1 VQPDRLEIEVVAWG
15 AGEQSWSIDYHIIY
29 GDPDM
34 TEEQA
39 GSPWSELTGYLRKL
53 WRHEQGVEI
62 GITRTCIDS
71 GGHNTQAVYGYAKRH
86 KFSGVFAIKGRGGAG
101 LPVIGAPNR
110 RRSGKVK
117 RPVDVFIVGVD
128 NAKMT
133 LRNRLKLDSPGAG
146 YCHFPASRE
155 AEWFRQLVA
164 EKLMTRYV
172 KGFAVREWQKSNG
185 VRNEALDCRVYA
197 FAALVMQPPQ
207 FEKLALKLKRRS
219 QTMPTEKPTP
229 PPEPTPKAEDTQPTA
244 QDRPPPASDTRPKKS
259 KPPRSRGSFL
269 NRWRN

>member
-1 VQPDRLEIEVVAWG
+1 
-15 AGEQSWSIDYHIIY
+15 
-29 GDPDM
+29 
-34 TEEQA
+34 
-39 GSPWSELTGYLRKL
+39 
-53 WRHEQGVEI
+53 
-62 GITRTCIDS
+62 
-71 GGHNTQAVYGYAKRH
+71 
-86 KFSGVFAIKGRGGAG
+86 
-101 LPVIGAPNR
+101 
-110 RRSGKVK
+110 VK

-207 FEKLALKLKRRS
+207 FDKLALKMKRS
-219 QTMPTEKPTP
+219 TQTIQIEKAK
-229 PPEPTPKAEDTQPTA
+229 PEPEPTA
-244 QDRPPPASDTRPKKS
+244 QDEAKPEPQNATQQLKPKA
-259 KPPRSRGSFL
+259 KPRRRSTSFI
-269 NRWRN
+269 NSWRN